1 MSNLTLRM
9 TKVDKKF
16 PGVQALEGV
25 SFDAYAGEAVALI
38 GANGAGK
45 STLMNV
51 LGGVVKPDSGEILIN
66 SEAAEIHNA
75 SDATKYGI
83 AFVHQ
88 EMAMMPTLTIAE
100 NMFIS
105 TFPTQAG
112 LINFKK
118 TNELSAKALARLGCH
133 FPPKTRVSHLS
144 PGDRQMVEIARA
156 LLSEPKIII
165 FDEPTSSL
173 TAREKKRLFDVIS
186 TLKKEGVTI
195 IYITHL
201 LEEVFSICERA
212 YVLRNGEIVG
222 GGMIKDLTYQKVVE
236 LMIGTKKV
244 EEYFEHKTGKIGD
257 VLLKVNNLNR
267 KGVLYN
273 INFELRKGEV
283 LGLWGLLGSGR
294 TELLRSIIGLDP
306 IDSAQI
312 SIKENGT
319 AKSIQPKEAK
329 KWIGMVTENR
339 REEGLLLPKSVLAN
353 ISLANLRN
361 MISKIWPMVNAR
373 KETTLAKKYVDRLD
387 IKISSLEQKI
397 ATLSGGNQ
405 QKVVVG
411 RWLERNPIIF
421 FMDEPTRGLDVS
433 AKAEIRKIIS
443 ELAEEGAAVLVV
455 SSEIEEIMSI
465 SDRYL
470 VMSQGKIVKELTK
483 QATRDDLIAAAAGAV
498 ASDQKKG

>member
-1 MSNLTLRM
+1 MSNLTLRL

-51 LGGVVKPDSGEILIN
+51 LGGVVRPDAGEIQIN
-66 SEAAEIHNA
+66 GETAEIHNA
-75 SDATKYGI
+75 SDAFKYGI

-105 TFPTQAG
+105 TFPTKAG
-112 LINFKK
+112 FIDFKK
-118 TNELSAKALARLGCH
+118 VNELSAKALARLGCH
-133 FPPKTRVSHLS
+133 FPPTTRVSHLS

-173 TAREKKRLFDVIS
+173 TAREKKRLFEVVS

-236 LMIGTKKV
+236 LMIGTKEVK
-244 EEYFEHKTGKIGD
+244 EYFGHKAGKIGD
-257 VLLKVNNLNR
+257 ALLKVEKLNR
-267 KGVLYN
+267 EGVLYN
-273 INFELRKGEV
+273 ISFELRKGEV

-306 IDSAQI
+306 INSGQI
-312 SIKENGT
+312 SIKDNGSI
-319 AKSIQPKEAK
+319 KNIQPKEAK
-329 KWIGMVTENR
+329 KWIGMITENR
-339 REEGLLLPKSVLAN
+339 REEGLLLSKSVLTN
-353 ISLANLRN
+353 MSLANLLN
-361 MISKIWPMVNAR
+361 MISKIWPMINTR
-373 KETTLAKKYVDRLD
+373 QETTLAKQYVSRLE
-387 IKISSLEQKI
+387 IKISGLEQKI

-411 RWLERNPIIF
+411 RWLERNPIIY
-421 FMDEPTRGLDVS
+421 FMDEPTRGLDVG
-433 AKAEIRKIIS
+433 AKAEIRKIINELS
-443 ELAEEGAAVLVV
+443 ESGAAVLVV
-455 SSEIEEIMSI
+455 SSEIEEIMSV

-470 VMSQGKIVKELTK
+470 VMSQGRIVKELPK
-483 QATRDDLIAAAAGAV
+483 QATRDELIATAAGAV
-498 ASDQKKG
+498 GSNQKKG